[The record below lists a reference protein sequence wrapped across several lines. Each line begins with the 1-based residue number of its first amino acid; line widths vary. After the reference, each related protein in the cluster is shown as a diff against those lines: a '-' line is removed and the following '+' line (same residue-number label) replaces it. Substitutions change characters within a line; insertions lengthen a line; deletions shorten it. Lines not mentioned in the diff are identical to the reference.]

1 MTPADMHILVL
12 AGGLSAE
19 RDVSLRSGRRVAEA
33 LRDRGHT
40 VEVADID
47 SGLLD
52 RLKSDSPAAVVP
64 LVHGAAGEDG
74 ALRDVLDALN
84 IVYVGSTGDA
94 CRAAF
99 DKPAAAARLRS
110 HGINVPPSVA
120 LPHSTFR
127 DLGATSVLDAFA
139 SSLGLPLVVKPT
151 RGGSALGVSIVND
164 LQELSAAMVGAFA
177 YGDTVM
183 LEQYVRGVEIAVSI
197 FDDGTTATALPAVE
211 IQPDAMFY
219 DYQCRY
225 TAGATEFFVPARLDV
240 SVIESANEIALAA
253 HNELGLRDWSRADM
267 IVDSAGQVH
276 VLEMCVAPGMTETS
290 LYPQAVAAAG
300 FDLGDI
306 TAQLVRKAIDR
317 ANS

>member
-1 MTPADMHILVL
+1 MTSHDMHILVL

-33 LRDRGHT
+33 LRDQGHT
-40 VEVADID
+40 VEVADVD
-47 SGLLD
+47 SSLLA
-52 RLKSDSPAAVVP
+52 RLKADPPAAVVP

-84 IVYVGSTGDA
+84 IAYVGSTGDA

-99 DKPAAAARLRS
+99 DKPAAAARMRA
-110 HGINVPPSVA
+110 HGINVPHSVA

-139 SSLGLPLVVKPT
+139 ASLGVPLVVKPT

-164 LQELSAAMVGAFA
+164 ANELSSAMVGAFA

-183 LEQYVRGVEIAVSI
+183 LEQYIDGVEIAVSI
-197 FDDGTTATALPAVE
+197 FDDGTTALALPAVE
-211 IQPDAMFY
+211 IQPDAQFY

-225 TAGATEFFVPARLDV
+225 TAGATEFFVPARLDEAV
-240 SVIESANEIALAA
+240 LTAANDMALTA
-253 HNELGLRDWSRADM
+253 HRELGLRDWSRADI

-276 VLEMCVAPGMTETS
+276 LLEMCVAPGMTETS
-290 LYPQAVAAAG
+290 LYPQAIAAAG
-300 FDLGDI
+300 FELGDL
-306 TAQLVRKAIDR
+306 TAQLVRAAIDR
-317 ANS
+317 ANA